1 MRLVVERHAL
11 AVAMAA
17 AAKHVLHRTTL
28 PILSTVLLRA
38 SDCELEITATDL
50 DRLFKATIEARIE
63 VEGLIAI
70 NASLL
75 AGFVRDAVG
84 RDVELALAAS
94 LLELRSGRARCC
106 IPTLTAADFVEPF
119 RDGQANAGF
128 EIDGAVL
135 ADCLNSVRYAIPK
148 EDPRYYL
155 LGVAWS
161 FQGNCL
167 ELAAADGHLLSMISM
182 EKPAGTEE
190 LQPVIVPDFAMPKF
204 TGPVRVDLSDT
215 WIRFSGSAGHRMSIT
230 SKLIDGTFP
239 DYRRMIKSAAATATV
254 NARRWQMR

>member
-1 MRLVVERHAL
+1 M
-11 AVAMAA
+11 
-17 AAKHVLHRTTL
+17 LHRTTL

-119 RDGQANAGF
+119 RDGEAKSA
-128 EIDGAVL
+128 
-135 ADCLNSVRYAIPK
+135 SR
-148 EDPRYYL
+148 
-155 LGVAWS
+155 S
-161 FQGNCL
+161 
-167 ELAAADGHLLSMISM
+167 
-182 EKPAGTEE
+182 T
-190 LQPVIVPDFAMPKF
+190 VPCWPIAS
-204 TGPVRVDLSDT
+204 TA
-215 WIRFSGSAGHRMSIT
+215 SATR
-230 SKLIDGTFP
+230 
-239 DYRRMIKSAAATATV
+239 YRRKTPATICSA
-254 NARRWQMR
+254 